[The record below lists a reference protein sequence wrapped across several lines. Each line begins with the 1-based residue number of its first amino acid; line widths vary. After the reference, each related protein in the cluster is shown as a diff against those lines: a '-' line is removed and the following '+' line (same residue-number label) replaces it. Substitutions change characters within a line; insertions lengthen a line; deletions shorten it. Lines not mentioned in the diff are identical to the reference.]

1 MKIAA
6 SPLLPNLRDWTDR
19 RMTRRSLH
27 QAGFLAA
34 AFLLVQCTG
43 ATGVARGGSPPVIDP
58 AVRSAVSGGPSRV
71 IIELRIAPAF
81 KPEGDLPDPAAV
93 ATQRQ
98 AIARAQSEL
107 LGRLTGTKFSVSRL
121 YDGLP
126 MMSLEIGGEALSR
139 LEASG
144 DLVAR
149 VLADARRAPQS

>member
-6 SPLLPNLRDWTDR
+6 APLLSNLRNWTDR
-19 RMTRRSLH
+19 WMTRRSRH
-27 QAGFLAA
+27 QAWFLA

-43 ATGVARGGSPPVIDP
+43 VTGVARSGSPPVIDP
-58 AVRSAVSGGPSRV
+58 AVRTAVSGGPSRV

-81 KPEGDLPDPAAV
+81 KPEGDLPDAAAV

-107 LGRLTGTKFSVSRL
+107 LGRLAGTTFSVSRL

-126 MMSLEIGGEALSR
+126 MMALEIGGEALSR

-149 VLADARRAPQS
+149 VLADAKRAPQS

>member
-6 SPLLPNLRDWTDR
+6 SLLLPDLRDWTDR

-34 AFLLVQCTG
+34 AFLLTQCTG
-43 ATGVARGGSPPVIDP
+43 VTGMARDGSPPVIDP

-71 IIELRIAPAF
+71 IVELRIAPTF

-93 ATQRQ
+93 ANQRQ

-107 LGRLTGTKFSVSRL
+107 LGRLAGTKFSVSRL

-126 MMSLEIGGEALSR
+126 MMALEIGGEALSR